1 MMARRGLLAGLA
13 AAFGLAG
20 CTNRAVDPSPSAEPT
35 ADLTA
40 ELAAALAS
48 VDGVERVDE
57 VTVTQVSFGNP
68 QASAVLHVASGT
80 SDEQAL
86 EALREAHLQAVRVL
100 RQGPEG
106 TIRIVA
112 FGAASGARLEATD
125 LGLASELPTYT
136 QVEDGLIR

>member
-1 MMARRGLLAGLA
+1 MARRRLLAGLA

-20 CTNRAVDPSPSAEPT
+20 CANRAVDPSPS

-48 VDGVERVDE
+48 VGDVERVEE
-57 VTVTQVSFGNP
+57 VAVTQVSFGNP
-68 QASAVLHVASGT
+68 QASAVLHLTSGT
-80 SDEQAL
+80 SDEQGL
-86 EALREAHLQAVRVL
+86 EALREAHLRAVQVL
-100 RQGPEG
+100 RQGSEG

-112 FGAASGARLEATD
+112 FGTASGARLEATD

-136 QVEDGLIR
+136 QVEDGLSR